1 MVAHQEW
8 WARLCSSQP
17 TCGLWYCITSHASH
31 HMHHNSG
38 STWNNVFIF
47 FNPKGWPASRSDA
60 VFTSQPIGCDVIS
73 QPVRVVIL
81 CITSRSDVMHQKKH
95 HNKHHNLWLWC
106 DTRLQLTTTEGCGEV
121 QVHEMSI
128 TSRSDVMRYEA
139 TSHMLHSS
147 MWCTGVMHQNS
158 AFWCFGVIPLRIWTR
173 RVQVRCLHLTVNSQW
188 KMLIFTPTGE
198 AGWSH
203 AQKCKSTAQPEGL
216 SSTSSYKPT
225 FGWLVLFTRPTTEGC
240 GPYF

>member
-128 TSRSDVMRYEA
+128 TSRSDVMRYNWCYNSPQPKVVVRYKCTRWASHHEVMWCDTRLQA
-139 TSHMLHSS
+139 TCCIAACGALVWCTRILHSGALV
-147 MWCTGVMHQNS
+147 WFHCE
-158 AFWCFGVIPLRIWTR
+158 F
-173 RVQVRCLHLTVNSQW
+173 
-188 KMLIFTPTGE
+188 E
-198 AGWSH
+198 
-203 AQKCKSTAQPEGL
+203 PEGFRL
-216 SSTSSYKPT
+216 GACT
-225 FGWLVLFTRPTTEGC
+225 
-240 GPYF
+240 